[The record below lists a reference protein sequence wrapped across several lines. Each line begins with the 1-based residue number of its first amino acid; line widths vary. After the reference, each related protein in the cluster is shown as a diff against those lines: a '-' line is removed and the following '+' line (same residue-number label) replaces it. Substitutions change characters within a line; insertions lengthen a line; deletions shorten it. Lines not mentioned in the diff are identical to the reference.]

1 MKTKIQIPTNLLP
14 KIKIIKRK
22 YNLSTKEAFLFL
34 MGYNTPS
41 QKKDSSTDT
50 MLNSRG
56 GYNTP
61 HRIRKI
67 TIIEVEVA

>member
-1 MKTKIQIPTNLLP
+1 
-14 KIKIIKRK
+14 
-22 YNLSTKEAFLFL
+22 